1 MPKDIF
7 KNNYAKILTNS
18 SIKPNPKITGIYTKI
33 YSKNHFMPKSK
44 SKIYF
49 CWKIFLKYMLK
60 NDVKIRFHSIQLI
73 PKKSN
78 FYIKGLSQRTL
89 GILNPEIIMVF
100 GISGWQ
106 LKTFLRHL
114 KDTFFTFSNY
124 HSDFIQI
131 RHSVQLGFCIFRY
144 RFTQK

>member
-1 MPKDIF
+1 MPKSIS
-7 KNNYAKILTNS
+7 KNYAKIILTNS
-18 SIKPNPKITGIYTKI
+18 AIKPIPNITGIYAKKYWKI
-33 YSKNHFMPKSK
+33 ISCRKINQKFLSKNMPE
-44 SKIYF
+44 
-49 CWKIFLKYMLK
+49 
-60 NDVKIRFHSIQLI
+60 NDVKIRLHSIQLN
-73 PKKSN
+73 PKKKTN
-78 FYIKGLSQRTL
+78 FYIKGLFQRTL